1 MDVDARARVTVV
13 ARARVDATTDGPDA
27 GGRGARVGVARTL
40 GAGALVV
47 GALALAALCAPES
60 ALAGGK
66 TVVASAAQSET
77 FFAKVVSWVVHLDKH
92 LAELFASQG
101 KYAYGILFAIVF
113 AETGF
118 VVTPFLPGDSLLF
131 AAGAL
136 GSLGVVNFPL
146 AASLLFVAA
155 VLGDTVNYS
164 IGSYVGSN
172 FMERHPKIFPPDYI
186 NKTKK
191 FYEQYGG
198 KTVVLAR
205 FFVIVRTFAPFVA
218 GVARM
223 NYSKFLTYNV
233 LGGALWIASFMGLGY
248 FFGTIPAVQEN
259 FALCVAG
266 IVVLSLVPA
275 IIEVV
280 QHAKGEPAKAN

>member
-1 MDVDARARVTVV
+1 MRSKATRARARGVETME
-13 ARARVDATTDGPDA
+13 AASETTRVE
-27 GGRGARVGVARTL
+27 RGARAAR
-40 GAGALVV
+40 AGALAF
-47 GALALAALCAPES
+47 GAIVIATLATPES
-60 ALAGGK
+60 AIAGGK
-66 TVVASAAQSET
+66 AVAAAAGSDGS
-77 FFAKVVSWVVHLDKH
+77 FWAKVLSWVVHLDTH
-92 LAELFASQG
+92 LAELFVSQG
-101 KYAYGILFAIVF
+101 KAAYGILFAIIF

-131 AAGAL
+131 ACGAL
-136 GSLGVVNFPL
+136 GSLGVINFPL
-146 AASLLFVAA
+146 AAALLFVAA

-164 IGSYVGSN
+164 IGSFVGAN
-172 FMERHPKIFPPDYI
+172 FMETHPKIFPPEYI
-186 NKTKK
+186 TKTRS
-191 FYEQYGG
+191 FYDNYGG

-205 FFVIVRTFAPFVA
+205 FFVIVRTFAPFIA

-223 NYSKFLTYNV
+223 DYSKFITYNV

-266 IVVLSLVPA
+266 IVVLSLIPA

-280 QHAKGEPAKAN
+280 QHAKGGSTAPAN